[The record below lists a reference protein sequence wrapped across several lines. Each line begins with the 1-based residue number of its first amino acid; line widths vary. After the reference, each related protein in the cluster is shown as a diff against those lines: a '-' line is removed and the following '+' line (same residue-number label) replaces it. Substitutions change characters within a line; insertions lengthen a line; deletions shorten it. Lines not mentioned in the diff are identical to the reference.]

1 MMNYVLDMKKLTQ
14 NELAEMTGK
23 DHAQVSKWVT
33 GKISNPSRET
43 MRLIGEVLN
52 IDIYRL
58 EDGYMFSHGTPQE
71 THIKE
76 TATTYSAR
84 DREMRTYLQRRMVR
98 LSQEMQELATLLDM
112 INHNQESNEGPHDN

>member
-1 MMNYVLDMKKLTQ
+1 MNYVLDMKKLTQ

-71 THIKE
+71 TPIKE
-76 TATTYSAR
+76 TPTTYSAR
-84 DREMRTYLQRRMVR
+84 DREMATYLQRRMVR